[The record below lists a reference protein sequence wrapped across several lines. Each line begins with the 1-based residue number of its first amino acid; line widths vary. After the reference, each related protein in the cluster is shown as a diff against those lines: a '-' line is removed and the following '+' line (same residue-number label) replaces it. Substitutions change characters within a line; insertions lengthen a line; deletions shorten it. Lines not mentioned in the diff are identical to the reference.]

1 MILERGLYERV
12 LLMGRTS
19 HMGEAMAGASL
30 FVLSS
35 RFEGFG
41 MVIVE
46 AMSKGLPVVSFDCPR
61 GPGEILRH
69 GRDGILVP
77 DGDVEGLADGL
88 LELIEDVRRRRSYGP
103 DLRFQSHLHDEP
115 ARRRRLPDDV
125 GRTLGRGHAGDS
137 GRPLVAAVGGCEHQ
151 SWRPFGA
158 PPTIRDHTHRS

>member
-1 MILERGLYERV
+1 
-12 LLMGRTS
+12 
-19 HMGEAMAGASL
+19 MGEAMAGASL

-77 DGDVEGLADGL
+77 NGDVEGLADGL
-88 LELIEDVRRRRSYGP
+88 LELIEDERRRRSYGAAAVENARSYAVGP
-103 DLRFQSHLHDEP
+103 IAKRWEELLREQANREAP
-115 ARRRRLPDDV
+115 AARRP
-125 GRTLGRGHAGDS
+125 
-137 GRPLVAAVGGCEHQ
+137 
-151 SWRPFGA
+151 
-158 PPTIRDHTHRS
+158 

>member
-1 MILERGLYERV
+1 MILDRGLYERV

-61 GPGEILRH
+61 WPGEIVRH

-77 DGDVEGLADGL
+77 NGDVDGLAGGL
-88 LELIEDVRRRRSYGP
+88 LELIGDPQRRRAYGAAALENARSY
-103 DLRFQSHLHDEP
+103 
-115 ARRRRLPDDV
+115 
-125 GRTLGRGHAGDS
+125 
-137 GRPLVAAVGGCEHQ
+137 AVGPIAGRWEELLREQ
-151 SWRPFGA
+151 ANRELPA
-158 PPTIRDHTHRS
+158 A

>member
-1 MILERGLYERV
+1 MILDRGLHERV

-19 HMGEAMAGASL
+19 HMGEAFAEASL

-77 DGDVEGLADGL
+77 AGDVAGLANGL
-88 LELIEDVRRRRSYGP
+88 LELIEDEPRRRE
-103 DLRFQSHLHDEP
+103 LR
-115 ARRRRLPDDV
+115 
-125 GRTLGRGHAGDS
+125 GRGGGECAILCGRFDRGALAGT
-137 GRPLVAAVGGCEHQ
+137 AARAGE
-151 SWRPFGA
+151 S
-158 PPTIRDHTHRS
+158 